1 MQRRGGRTRIVAPDG
16 SEIAPSS
23 KSQPDG
29 SAIVSSSKPQPDATL
44 VKARAWSWQKQ
55 LENGCYGTMREL
67 AQAEGI
73 NHAYVVRLLKLTL
86 LAPDLVEAIV
96 DGQQQQRTTMQ
107 EMLREVPVVWEEQRR
122 KLTGQAS
129 PTCN

>member
-29 SAIVSSSKPQPDATL
+29 TP
-44 VKARAWSWQKQ
+44 VKALARAWRWQKQ

-86 LAPDLVEAIV
+86 LAPDLVEAIL